1 MRVSALRHNEI
12 IISSTSRRQ
21 GPRFGLNPTEI
32 QAFSSGAL
40 WGGETNKKTG
50 AWFPGCCVTVVGN
63 YTMVDQPT
71 RYGSY
76 EPDHPEQDIPGLRP
90 RPYAFGRSAS
100 SEYQSDDS
108 VPLFLSDPDG
118 EPDPTEFD
126 FQRRLR
132 TPRRFSISAKIL
144 LATVAASSVAV
155 VFAWFSSDATRDIL
169 MSAKASIATVLPVPS
184 AAAQSEQTTQLTPR
198 DVQLK
203 DPTRLSGPAN
213 QTTGANTEKA
223 PQQVAMLPSREEISS
238 AYQAALQN
246 HAPAPTP
253 AAATPLAAIAP
264 VAVEPPAAAPPAPAV
279 VPQQP
284 ARPTDPEEV
293 ANLMQRAK
301 TLLASGDLMSARLL
315 LERAAE
321 LQDAGAAL
329 LLAQTYDPDVLG
341 TSDVRN
347 TTPEPAKARAWYQK
361 AAQLGSADAQRRLA
375 QLPN

>member
-1 MRVSALRHNEI
+1 
-12 IISSTSRRQ
+12 
-21 GPRFGLNPTEI
+21 
-32 QAFSSGAL
+32 
-40 WGGETNKKTG
+40 
-50 AWFPGCCVTVVGN
+50 
-63 YTMVDQPT
+63 MVDQPT
-71 RYGSY
+71 GYRSY
-76 EPDHPEQDIPGLRP
+76 EADDRLEQNIANSLRP

-132 TPRRFSISAKIL
+132 GPKRFSISAKIL
-144 LATVAASSVAV
+144 MATMAASAVAV

-184 AAAQSEQTTQLTPR
+184 AAAQSEQTTEQTTQLTPH

-213 QTTGANTEKA
+213 QTAGADAARA
-223 PQQVAMLPSREEISS
+223 PQQVAMLPSREEIST

-246 HAPAPTP
+246 RAPASSP
-253 AAATPLAAIAP
+253 AAATTPLAAISP
-264 VAVEPPAAAPPAPAV
+264 VAVVPPAAPAPAAAPAQPAPPVDA
-279 VPQQP
+279 
-284 ARPTDPEEV
+284 EEV

-301 TLLASGDLMSARLL
+301 TFIASGDLMSARLL

-321 LQDAGAAL
+321 LRQADAAL